1 MKSFKKAW
9 AFGWIIYEDLIH
21 FELKNLSTFPIS
33 KILRFRLFKIFGSSS
48 APPTQ
53 PGFFSLCSLFQ
64 WEDLL
69 QTMTGT
75 CNKKEVK
82 RLAKPVET
90 SFLTKFFRGSENI
103 SPGIFEYYLN
113 NKTHFVLGKKS
124 VENFPR
130 NFFSK
135 SPRVTLLVSPDW
147 RLDNDSKQE
156 FFLLKKDFLPV
167 PIAECVLVLLPPC
180 CCRILLRA
188 DGDKSIMKFDRM
200 ISLDFEDPTTL
211 DPCALKERSDIW
223 WKKHQKQT
231 FHQKECFSP
240 RKPFLETLL

>member
-1 MKSFKKAW
+1 MKSFQAW
-9 AFGWIIYEDLIH
+9 AGLNYLWTSTVIH

-33 KILRFRLFKIFGSSS
+33 SRYLESF

-103 SPGIFEYYLN
+103 SPGIFEYYLYA
-113 NKTHFVLGKKS
+113 KTHFVLGKKS
-124 VENFPR
+124 VENFPEQL
-130 NFFSK
+130 FWK

-147 RLDNDSKQE
+147 RLGNDSKQE
-156 FFLLKKDFLPV
+156 FFLLQKGPSQSTNCWVHAGFV
-167 PIAECVLVLLPPC
+167 
-180 CCRILLRA
+180 
-188 DGDKSIMKFDRM
+188 
-200 ISLDFEDPTTL
+200 TTL
-211 DPCALKERSDIW
+211 LLSNLAQSW
-223 WKKHQKQT
+223 WRQK
-231 FHQKECFSP
+231 P
-240 RKPFLETLL
+240 